1 MTAFELLHKQSYDF
15 LSEKMPQVRQPFE
28 LAPEWS
34 VLMELSSGAEVDLS
48 EALGVAMEKGWI
60 TDAVIAQS
68 EHQAEGLWNVR
79 ESIPEANRLIGAISS
94 HDISI
99 PILRIPEFIE
109 KTPALLAR
117 LGDLRINCFG
127 HLGDGNL
134 HYNVFPPLG
143 GSKEALKHLSQDVQK
158 IVHDQVHAFDGS
170 ISAEHGIGRLKSADL
185 ISYGDAGK
193 LSAMRAIKA
202 ALDPDGIMNPGA
214 VITQS

>member
-1 MTAFELLHKQSYDF
+1 
-15 LSEKMPQVRQPFE
+15 MPQVRQPFE

-79 ESIPEANRLIGAISS
+79 ESIPEANRLNRCHFQSRHPQFQFCVSLSS
-94 HDISI
+94 SKK
-99 PILRIPEFIE
+99 L
-109 KTPALLAR
+109 PALLAR

-202 ALDPDGIMNPGA
+202 ALDPRWHYEIQ
-214 VITQS
+214 VQ